1 MPKNPTRQDQWMML
15 SRAEVTL
22 VLLNTLDSAWCHLR
36 SQWNAFVALLTLLT
50 AASTRD
56 CRSRSCINLLKRVR
70 YLLKKGLLLQ
80 CSRRQVLAV
89 VSLVKIRLTA
99 LLRTRKSL
107 QLWEADTSGTLRL
120 RNGNSYTVLSE
131 TTGSRFSW
139 LLTKRFLRYRC
150 RRLSPK
156 ESRRS
161 MSLKKNW
168 LSPTW
173 ARVLHLV
180 KPGYMTQ

>member
-15 SRAEVTL
+15 SQAELTL

-56 CRSRSCINLLKRVR
+56 YRSRSCINLLKRVR

-89 VSLVKIRLTA
+89 VSWVKIRLTA
-99 LLRTRKSL
+99 LLLTRKSL

-173 ARVLHLV
+173 ARVLHLA